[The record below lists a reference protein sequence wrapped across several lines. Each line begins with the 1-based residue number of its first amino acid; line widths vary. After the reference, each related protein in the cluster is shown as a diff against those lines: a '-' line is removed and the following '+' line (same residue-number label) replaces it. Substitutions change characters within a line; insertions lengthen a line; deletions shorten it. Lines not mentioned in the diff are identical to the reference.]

1 MVQDQYNAAETAREA
16 LACVDML
23 DDFSETQLYGNPAKH
38 AVFGQHYTW
47 FNNLTPDNV
56 VDMIAAHETLGAG
69 LARAAHETLENTV
82 SHRYFEE
89 VEYTNTDKQNWF
101 IGITQELA
109 LRAGLGAFGE
119 MWARENVELE
129 GELLAPRPADEK
141 VGIDIRT
148 TEASYQV
155 KTGEEKKS
163 RWDRKQADYLIWV
176 QVDSDGRVIG
186 TEIY

>member
-1 MVQDQYNAAETAREA
+1 MVQDQYDARQATREA
-16 LACVDML
+16 LECVGML
-23 DDFSETQLYGNPAKH
+23 EEYSETQLYSNPAKN
-38 AVFGQHYTW
+38 AVFGMH
-47 FNNLTPDNV
+47 FNWHDHLAPGNV

-82 SHRYFEE
+82 SHRFFDP
-89 VEYTNTDKQNWF
+89 VVYTDQEKQGWYV
-101 IGITQELA
+101 GIVQELA
-109 LRAGLGAFGE
+109 ARDGLGAFGE

-129 GELLAPRPADEK
+129 GELLAPRPADEQA
-141 VGIDIRT
+141 GIDIRT

-163 RWDRKQADYLIWV
+163 RWDRKEADYLIWV